1 MQIIIYKIYNNMDT
15 KKVNTDS
22 IPFWADN
29 PNVLFQKEYILE
41 FFPVESMTY
50 NQKLN
55 SITRTV
61 FLLMIIGFA
70 LSKNLRVLVVSGIT
84 AFAIYLLHFYH
95 EKEKEKKNVKKTS
108 LEIIENFDNPA
119 IAYMKEAK
127 IDVRADTFDVP
138 TPSNPFSNVLN
149 TDIADNPNKRP
160 APPAFNTSND
170 ILAKAK
176 RMVSDANPDQP
187 DIADKLFTDLGDQFV
202 FEQSLRPF
210 YSNAATTTPND
221 QGAFADFCYGSMV
234 SCKEGNNFACA
245 RNMSRHVG
253 I

>member
-1 MQIIIYKIYNNMDT
+1 MSTFNK
-15 KKVNTDS
+15 NTEKTNTES
-22 IPFWADN
+22 IPFWAEN
-29 PNVLFQKEYILE
+29 PNILFQKEYLLE

-61 FLLMIIGFA
+61 ILLTIVGFVV
-70 LSKNLRVLVVSGIT
+70 SKHMRVLVVSGIT
-84 AFAIYLLHFYH
+84 VFAIYLLHFYH
-95 EKEKEKKNVKKTS
+95 EKEKDKKDVKKMS

-119 IAYMKEAK
+119 VAYMKEAK
-127 IDVRADTFDVP
+127 IQIRPDTFDIP

-149 TDIADNPNKRP
+149 TDFNDKPNKKP
-160 APPAFNTSND
+160 APPAFNANVNNE
-170 ILAKAK
+170 ILVKAK
-176 RMVSDANPDQP
+176 KMVSEANPDQP

-210 YSNAATTTPND
+210 YSNAATTIPND

>member
-1 MQIIIYKIYNNMDT
+1 MDT
-15 KKVNTDS
+15 MNVNKKPETV

-61 FLLMIIGFA
+61 ILLTIVGFA
-70 LSKNLRVLVVSGIT
+70 LSKHLRVLVVSGIT
-84 AFAIYLLHFYH
+84 VFAIYLLHFYH
-95 EKEKEKKNVKKTS
+95 EKEKEKKDVKKTS

-119 IAYMKEAK
+119 VAYMKEAK
-127 IDVRADTFDVP
+127 INVRADMFDVP

-149 TDIADNPNKRP
+149 TDIADNPNKKP
-160 APPAFNTSND
+160 APPAFNLNTSND